1 MPRYKVTMAHTNENA
16 TVYGRTDEVLMDF
29 KSIEMMLRVSNVMNS
44 VKWCSQLSSLRRH
57 DFMTIQL
64 FDVNELGQKTLKIVK
79 IERN

>member
-16 TVYGRTDEVLMDF
+16 TVYGKTDEVLMDF

-44 VKWCSQLSSLRRH
+44 VKWCSQLNSLRRH